1 MNIIYILAWVV
12 VLLGHIQSVS
22 SKETTG
28 KSKSK
33 SGTRRV
39 VVVDGKA
46 RKTDRTA
53 DLTQCTD
60 TLTFYEEVLSDDEH
74 ANYFNEELGLF
85 VMTDVRIMC

>member
-1 MNIIYILAWVV
+1 MNIIYILACVV

-33 SGTRRV
+33 SGTRRA
-39 VVVDGKA
+39 VDGKA

-85 VMTDVRIMC
+85 VMTDVRM